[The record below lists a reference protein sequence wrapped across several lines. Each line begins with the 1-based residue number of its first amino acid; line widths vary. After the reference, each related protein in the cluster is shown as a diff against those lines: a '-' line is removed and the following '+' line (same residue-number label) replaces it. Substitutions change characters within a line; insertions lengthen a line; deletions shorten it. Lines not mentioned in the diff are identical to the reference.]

1 MNFTYLTM
9 QWLDYLNAVVRF
21 VIPDAAREHVP
32 SDSSRQSVSA
42 VADTVQ
48 SSISSGMHH
57 VETFAV
63 SSQQASAVGVL
74 DILLSALIPIV
85 FAVTVGMLIWKRFE
99 TRRSIE
105 LAMIEKG
112 LDPRGAPAEQDS
124 TRKFRALRFGLLLVG
139 VGTGLCVALI
149 IWNTFP
155 ASIPDDYRPF
165 VALTSVS
172 FFSGLALTI
181 YHIVATS
188 LEKR

>member
-9 QWLDYLNAVVRF
+9 QWLDYLNAVVRY
-21 VIPDAAREHVP
+21 VMPGTAREYVP
-32 SDSSRQSVSA
+32 SDSARRSATA

-85 FAVTVGMLIWKRFE
+85 FAATAGILIWKRIE
-99 TRRSIE
+99 ARRAIE
-105 LAMIEKG
+105 LAMIENG
-112 LDPRGAPAEQDS
+112 LDPRRSTTEQDS

-155 ASIPDDYRPF
+155 AAIPEDYYPF

>member
-9 QWLDYLNAVVRF
+9 QWLDYLNAVVRY
-21 VIPDAAREHVP
+21 VMPGTAREYVP
-32 SDSSRQSVSA
+32 SDSARRSATA
-42 VADTVQ
+42 VADSVQ
-48 SSISSGMHH
+48 SSISTGMQQI
-57 VETFAV
+57 ETLTV
-63 SSQQASAVGVL
+63 SANQNAAVGVL
-74 DILLSALIPIV
+74 DMLLSALIPIV
-85 FAVTVGMLIWKRFE
+85 FAATAGILIWKRIE
-99 TRRSIE
+99 ARRAIE
-105 LAMIEKG
+105 LAMIENG
-112 LDPRGAPAEQDS
+112 LDPRRSPAEQDS

-155 ASIPDDYRPF
+155 AAIPEDYYPF